1 MDHQRPHYLKLK
13 GKTYYYS
20 RRVPKEL
27 QQYSKTARFE
37 TCLHTVCR
45 SRAAQQAALLTQE
58 LDDQWSILRRRSRN
72 ELIGQLFGTAVSK
85 LDPIASTND
94 STASFL
100 SDAVETYVK
109 LKGAG
114 RSQTFEAGARRST
127 GYLIHICGDK
137 RIDTFVRSD
146 ANAFRNYL
154 KGRGLSKDSIS
165 RNFTNVRAIV
175 NFVLREEGLQP
186 TSVFSGVY
194 LGEGGEAQK
203 RYVPTEA
210 ELRKLVIE
218 CRAADDDQRWL
229 LALILDTG
237 MRLSEAA
244 GLLWDDIVLSG
255 DIPHVHVRPNAI
267 RRLKTASSERV
278 VPLTGSSLW
287 AVHRAQQKRN
297 TRAVFPRYVADSRL
311 NANSASAALN
321 KWLQAHIASKLVV
334 HSLRHSLRDRLRHVE
349 CPTDI
354 VDAIGGWARNS
365 VGDNYGRGHNVAT
378 LCKWLSMASVGSKYT
393 KGLKPELR

>member
-72 ELIGQLFGTAVSK
+72 ELIGRLFGTAVSK
-85 LDPIASTND
+85 VDPTASAKD
-94 STASFL
+94 STAPL
-100 SDAVETYVK
+100 LTDAVETYVK

-146 ANAFRNYL
+146 ANAFRDYL

-203 RYVPTEA
+203 RYVPTEG

-255 DIPHVHVRPNAI
+255 DVPHVHVRPNAI

-278 VPLTGSSLW
+278 LPLTGNSLW
-287 AVHRAQQKRN
+287 AVQRALEHRN
-297 TRAVFPRYVADSRL
+297 TKSVFYRYVSDGHL

-321 KWLQAHIASKLVV
+321 KWLQNKVNGALVI
-334 HSLRHSLRDRLRHVE
+334 HSLRHAMRDRLRSIE
-349 CPTDI
+349 CPSDLI
-354 VDAIGGWARNS
+354 DHIGGWSRQTI
-365 VGDNYGRGHNVAT
+365 GDRYGLGYSLDAKH
-378 LCKWLSMASVGSKYT
+378 KWLKLCTEGVD
-393 KGLKPELR
+393 

>member
-85 LDPIASTND
+85 VDPTASAKD
-94 STASFL
+94 STAPL
-100 SDAVETYVK
+100 LTDAVETYVK

-137 RIDTFVRSD
+137 RIDTFARSD
-146 ANAFRNYL
+146 ANAFRDYL

-203 RYVPTEA
+203 RYVPTVS
-210 ELRKLVIE
+210 ELRKLSNE

-244 GLLWDDIVLSG
+244 GLLWDDVVLSG
-255 DIPHVHVRPNAI
+255 EVPHVHVRPNSI

-278 VPLTGSSLW
+278 LPLTGNSLL
-287 AVHRAQQKRN
+287 AVQRAKEHRTVK
-297 TRAVFPRYVADSRL
+297 VLFPRYVSDGHL

-321 KWLQAHIASKLVV
+321 KWLQNTVNEALVI
-334 HSLRHSLRDRLRHVE
+334 HSLRHAMRDRLRSIE
-349 CPTDI
+349 CPSDLI
-354 VDAIGGWARNS
+354 DHIGGWSRQTI
-365 VGDNYGRGHNVAT
+365 VDRYGLGYSLDAKH
-378 LCKWLSMASVGSKYT
+378 KWLKLCT
-393 KGLKPELR
+393 

>member
-27 QQYSKTARFE
+27 QKYSKTPRFE

-137 RIDTFVRSD
+137 RINTFARSD
-146 ANAFRNYL
+146 ANAFRDYL

-186 TSVFSGVY
+186 TGVFSGVY
-194 LGEGGEAQK
+194 LGEGGEAQR

-210 ELRKLVIE
+210 ELRKLSKE
-218 CRAADDDQRWL
+218 CLAADDDQRWL

-255 DIPHVHVRPNAI
+255 DVPHVHVRQNAI

-278 VPLTGSSLW
+278 LPLTGNSLW
-287 AVHRAQQKRN
+287 AVHRAREHRN
-297 TRAVFPRYVADSRL
+297 AKVVFPRYISEGNL

-321 KWLQAHIASKLVV
+321 KWLQNKVNKALVI
-334 HSLRHSLRDRLRHVE
+334 HSLRHALRDRLRAVE
-349 CPTDI
+349 CPTDLI
-354 VDAIGGWARNS
+354 DDLGGWTVKGA
-365 VGDNYGRGHNVAT
+365 GIAYGKGYSIKVKT
-378 LCKWLSMASVGSKYT
+378 KWLTSIALVSN
-393 KGLKPELR
+393 